1 MKLRAGYDDMPRL
14 VCVLGQLEMLMARD
28 LYLNPT
34 GLLYGTAAQD
44 AINATSA
51 GRLAGGDI
59 GFLAV
64 EVWQNLPGTIKREL
78 RSYDD
83 LSASNETA
91 VVDALELLED
101 ERSLDLR
108 PDQSGPLIMGV
119 VNVTPDSFS
128 DGGDFLDENTAV
140 FHGQA
145 LAGAG
150 ADILD
155 IGGESTRPG
164 AEPISIGDEL
174 ARVLPVVKGLRGL
187 SQPLSIDTRK
197 PQVMRRAVEKGV
209 RIINDVSALTF
220 DENSG
225 EVARELDR
233 PVVLMHAQ
241 GDPRCMQ
248 DNPTYENV
256 VLEVFDWLA
265 ERLVAA
271 QAAGIKRANLL
282 VDPGIGFGK
291 NLKHNLE
298 LLANLAFFHG
308 LGVPIVLGASRK
320 RFIGELTDVTEARQR
335 VPGSIATALKA
346 AAGGI
351 QIIRVHDVAETR
363 QALKVARAI
372 QVI

>member
-1 MKLRAGYDDMPRL
+1 
-14 VCVLGQLEMLMARD
+14 MARD
-28 LYLNPT
+28 FYLNPT
-34 GLLYGTAAQD
+34 GLLYGATAQD
-44 AINATSA
+44 AIIATSA

-64 EVWQNLPGTIKREL
+64 EVWQNSSGTMAREL

-83 LSASNETA
+83 LRASNEAA
-91 VVDALELLED
+91 VVDALALLEG
-101 ERSLDLR
+101 ERSTALK
-108 PDQSGPLIMGV
+108 PGHSGPLIMGV

-128 DGGDFLDENTAV
+128 DGGDFLDEKAAV
-140 FHGQA
+140 AHGRA
-145 LAGAG
+145 LAAAG

-164 AEPISIGDEL
+164 AESISIDDEL
-174 ARVLPVVKGLRGL
+174 ARVLPVVEGLRSL
-187 SQPLSIDTRK
+187 SRPLSIDTRK
-197 PQVMRRAVEKGV
+197 PKVMRQAVAKGAQ
-209 RIINDVSALTF
+209 IINDVSALTF
-220 DENSG
+220 DENSC

-248 DNPTYENV
+248 DNPQYENV
-256 VLEVFDWLA
+256 VPEVFDWLA
-265 ERLVAA
+265 DRMAVAE
-271 QAAGIKRANLL
+271 AAGIKRANLL

-291 NLKHNLE
+291 NLRHNLE

-320 RFIGELTDVTEARQR
+320 RFIGELGDVKEARQR
-335 VPGSIATALKA
+335 VPGSIAAALKA
-346 AAGGI
+346 AASGI
-351 QIIRVHDVAETR
+351 QIIRVHDVVETR
-363 QALKVARAI
+363 QALKVGRAI

>member
-1 MKLRAGYDDMPRL
+1 MVTCPALFVSCLYFGH
-14 VCVLGQLEMLMARD
+14 LEMLMTRD
-28 LYLNPT
+28 LYLNPQ
-34 GLLYGTAAQD
+34 GLLYGKVAQEAID
-44 AINATSA
+44 AGSA

-83 LSASNETA
+83 LRASNETA
-91 VVDALELLED
+91 VVDALALLE
-101 ERSLDLR
+101 EGRSLALK
-108 PDQSGPLIMGV
+108 PGQSGPLIMGV

-128 DGGDFLDENTAV
+128 DGGDFLDENAAV
-140 FHGQA
+140 SHGRT
-145 LAGAG
+145 LAAAG

-164 AEPISIGDEL
+164 AEPISIDDEL
-174 ARVLPVVKGLRGL
+174 ARVLPVVEGLRSL

-197 PQVMRRAVEKGV
+197 PQVMRQALNKGA

-220 DENSG
+220 DKNSC
-225 EVARELDR
+225 EVAHELDR

-256 VLEVFDWLA
+256 VSEVFDWLA
-265 ERLVAA
+265 NRLAMA
-271 QAAGIKRANLL
+271 EAAGIKRANLL
-282 VDPGIGFGK
+282 IDPGIGFGK

-320 RFIGELTDVTEARQR
+320 RFIGELGDVKEARQR
-335 VPGSIATALKA
+335 VPGSIAAALKA
-346 AAGGI
+346 AASGI
-351 QIIRVHDVAETR
+351 QVIRVHDVVETR
-363 QALKVARAI
+363 QALKIARAI

>member
-1 MKLRAGYDDMPRL
+1 MTCPALFVSCLYS
-14 VCVLGQLEMLMARD
+14 GQLEMLMARD
-28 LYLNPT
+28 VYLNPT
-34 GLLYGTAAQD
+34 GLLYGTMAQD
-44 AINATSA
+44 AINTASA

-59 GFLAV
+59 GFQAV
-64 EVWQNLPGTIKREL
+64 EVWQNLSGTMTREL
-78 RSYDD
+78 RNYSD
-83 LSASNETA
+83 LRTSNETA
-91 VVDALELLED
+91 VVEALALLEN
-101 ERSLDLR
+101 ERSLALK
-108 PDQSGPLIMGV
+108 SGHSGMGV

-128 DGGDFLDENTAV
+128 DGGDFLDENAAV
-140 FHGQA
+140 AHGHS
-145 LAGAG
+145 LAAAG

-164 AEPISIGDEL
+164 AEPISIDDEL
-174 ARVLPVVKGLRGL
+174 ARVLPVVEGLRRL

-197 PQVMRRAVEKGV
+197 PQVMRQAVGKGA

-225 EVARELDR
+225 SVARELDR
-233 PVVLMHAQ
+233 PVILMHAQ

-248 DNPTYENV
+248 DNPVYENT
-256 VLEVFDWLA
+256 VLEVFNWLA
-265 ERLVAA
+265 DRLAVAE
-271 QAAGIKRANLL
+271 AAGIKRANLL

-320 RFIGELTDVTEARQR
+320 RFIGELSDVTEARQR
-335 VPGSIATALKA
+335 VPGSIAAALKA
-346 AAGGI
+346 AASGI
-351 QIIRVHDVAETR
+351 QIIRVHDVAQTR
-363 QALKVARAI
+363 QALRVAGAI